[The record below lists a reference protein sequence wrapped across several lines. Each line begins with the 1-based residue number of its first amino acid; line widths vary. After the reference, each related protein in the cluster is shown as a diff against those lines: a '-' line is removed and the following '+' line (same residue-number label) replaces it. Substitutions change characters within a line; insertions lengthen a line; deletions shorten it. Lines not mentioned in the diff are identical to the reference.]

1 MTPEGTYT
9 SFDVYCDM
17 TPGNE
22 SWLVSF
28 SCLAIFHLHMSNYL
42 FCFYTVAVKSDSNV
56 HFIRKYNY

>member
-28 SCLAIFHLHMSNYL
+28 SCLAIFNLLMSNNL
-42 FCFYTVAVKSDSNV
+42 FRFYPYAV
-56 HFIRKYNY
+56 